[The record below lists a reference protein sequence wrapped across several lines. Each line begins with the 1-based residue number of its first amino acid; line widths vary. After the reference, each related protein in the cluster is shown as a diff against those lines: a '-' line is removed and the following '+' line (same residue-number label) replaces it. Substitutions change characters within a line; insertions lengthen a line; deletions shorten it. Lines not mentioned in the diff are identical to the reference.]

1 LKIIAAVAVDG
12 AIGKDNKLLWYIPE
26 DLQKYKEKTLDN
38 ICICGLNTY
47 YSLPAVALMGRIHIV
62 VSDDDSIEID
72 VPNGANVHCMIGL
85 ESAMDLAEEIRKDL
99 QEIYIIGGAKMY
111 ESTIDLV
118 DELEITWVDKLN
130 PEADVFFPVIKL
142 NEQFELQDIGT
153 DWETS
158 KEGLDYKY
166 AYYKRIKHGN

>member
-1 LKIIAAVAVDG
+1 MKIIAAVAVDG

-26 DLQKYKEKTLDN
+26 DLQTYKEKTLDN

-47 YSLPAVALMGRIHIV
+47 YSLPAVALMGRTHIV
-62 VSDDDSIEID
+62 VSDDSIELD
-72 VPNGANVHCMIGL
+72 VPDGANVRCMIGL
-85 ESAMDLAEEIRKDL
+85 ESAMDLAEEIRKDW

-130 PEADVFFPVIKL
+130 ADADKFFPVIKL

-166 AYYKRIKHGN
+166 TYYKRIKNDN